1 MGLVGHA
8 ETFRLQ
14 PLGNWG
20 PSDAFE
26 GFEQGSDYNVLQGLA
41 WRVGAVQ
48 DTSAESPS
56 LRGWK
61 RQTGHVCRRLSTVA
75 CVERGEGGLEW
86 AQTPDFSTSCGE
98 RKGRH

>member
-1 MGLVGHA
+1 MLLKVLNRGV
-8 ETFRLQ
+8 TT
-14 PLGNWG
+14 
-20 PSDAFE
+20 
-26 GFEQGSDYNVLQGLA
+26 NVLQGLA
-41 WRVGAVQ
+41 WRTGAVQ

-86 AQTPDFSTSCGE
+86 A
-98 RKGRH
+98 